1 MSILTGAFLSRRGR
15 RPENAS
21 VGPVSLPEYAPSVKD
36 DRSGWKGEPPMKKGK
51 MPSAASLFFFVRP
64 FEERPNRWRPRPLK
78 GEFRGVRAEERT
90 YPFRPAAKGVP
101 DCPGIKKVPHP
112 VRAGYGT
119 FSFQIGQVKGFPQ
132 ITSVDSERIRIWIS
146 RPYPASLY
154 SVDVFR
160 FIKKGK

>member
-1 MSILTGAFLSRRGR
+1 MNFWKALI
-15 RPENAS
+15 NAS
-21 VGPVSLPEYAPSVKD
+21 EGPVSLPEYAPSVKD

-51 MPSAASLFFFVRP
+51 MPSAVSLFFCAPLRGEAEQVAPTPIKRERSGA
-64 FEERPNRWRPRPLK
+64 FERRKES
-78 GEFRGVRAEERT
+78 